1 MQAWLNNLL
10 IREMSADWAALIE
23 VLRLSWPQD
32 AFGGQGLLPVALR
45 RGARVV
51 GHGGSSRG
59 TYEAQRPTAQR
70 SGGAS
75 SSTAPRQRVLRGV

>member
-1 MQAWLNNLL
+1 
-10 IREMSADWAALIE
+10 MSADWAALIE

-32 AFGGQGLLPVALR
+32 AFGGQSLLPGAPR

-51 GHGGSSRG
+51 GHDGSSRGTHDGSSRG

-70 SGGAS
+70 SGGAG
-75 SSTAPRQRVLRGV
+75 SSTAPR